1 MKTDLTFSLLTSK
14 PMKTAFACDFN
25 SIPMKKTFAFSLN
38 SKPIKTALTIVNE
51 TLGSVIHTFKHCLH
65 APVAMCITP
74 ASVIYFKKQY
84 YKYQTLFP
92 KAADNQC

>member
-1 MKTDLTFSLLTSK
+1 MKTDLTFPLTSK
-14 PMKTAFACDFN
+14 PMKTAFAFYFN
-25 SIPMKKTFAFSLN
+25 SKPMKTAFAFSFN
-38 SKPIKTALTIVNE
+38 SNPIKTALTIVNE
-51 TLGSVIHTFKHCLH
+51 TSGSVIHTFKHCLH

-84 YKYQTLFP
+84 YKYQTFFP